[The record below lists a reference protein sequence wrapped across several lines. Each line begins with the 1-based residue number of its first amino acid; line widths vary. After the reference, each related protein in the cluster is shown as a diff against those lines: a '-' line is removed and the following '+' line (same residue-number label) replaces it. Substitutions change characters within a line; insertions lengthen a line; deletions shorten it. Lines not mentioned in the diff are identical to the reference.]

1 VVHLVMDALDKKVV
15 QVEKYIDGLDKLMS
29 ARI

>member
-1 VVHLVMDALDKKVV
+1 MDALDKKVV
-15 QVEKYIDGLDKLMS
+15 QAEKYIDGLDKLMS